1 MTSGISYFLSNN
13 SIMTD
18 ESSGFYLWRWPLVIT
33 IIFWLL
39 QISSWIREFLER
51 FWNSFIETTDCFLA
65 ARIFKTIS
73 SHKSL
78 KYKHV
83 SNIWQYVRNGEY
95 ILWSQSIR
103 TQHFQQRK
111 VYGSITIHITCSPSL
126 VFWFPNITL
135 HVCLTE
141 WDFQNNKF
149 QKFTPIV
156 MLMWDAM
163 TKMFRTC

>member
-39 QISSWIREFLER
+39 QISSWIREFLEQ

-95 ILWSQSIR
+95 ILWSQSIH

-126 VFWFPNITL
+126 VFEVL
-135 HVCLTE
+135 YS
-141 WDFQNNKF
+141 DFQTLPYMSAWQSETFKTISSKNS
-149 QKFTPIV
+149 
-156 MLMWDAM
+156 LLLL
-163 TKMFRTC
+163 C